1 MKKENDELTN
11 LFRTRLDHAEMP
23 VREELWEALAR
34 DIPVVQSRRR
44 QIMYR
49 FTAAASVVL
58 VLAGASAAFFY
69 FSPQEEI
76 ADAFTQ
82 LAVSTGTTGTMGADV
97 VTEELPAI
105 TAAHVSD
112 EPVPVKPTQAVEEY
126 VDDDSFTFSFSM
138 SISYSSSTTGTSSTD
153 TGYDRQVSYANE
165 YAEEGNTTHVF
176 AEEAATNE
184 TSVEKKAR
192 PWSVSAFAS
201 GGMLTDHGQHTY
213 ALSHIEDNAGAAAI
227 KHKRPLSVG
236 VGVRK
241 ELSDRWGLES
251 GLVYSQLKSEATAT
265 DHSYTQDQTLHYLG
279 IPVKADVSLYKNK
292 RVNFYAAAGGMAEK
306 CISGKIKTHNEE
318 EGNAYSIH
326 ESRKPNALQLSLTA
340 AVGIAYKLNDR
351 LSLYAEPG
359 LSYHFDDGS
368 SFHSIRT
375 EKPLNMNVLCGV
387 RMTY

>member
-1 MKKENDELTN
+1 MKKENNELTN

-23 VREELWEALAR
+23 VREGFWEALEK
-34 DIPVVQSRRR
+34 DIPVVLSRRR
-44 QIMYR
+44 QILHR

-82 LAVSTGTTGTMGADV
+82 LAVSTGATGTMGADV

-105 TAAHVSD
+105 MATPVSAG
-112 EPVPVKPTQAVEEY
+112 PISVQPTQAVEEY
-126 VDDDSFTFSFSM
+126 VEEESFSFSFSM
-138 SISYSSSTTGTSSTD
+138 SISYSSSSSSSSLSNME
-153 TGYDRQVSYANE
+153 YDHQVSYANE
-165 YAEEGNTTHVF
+165 YAEDGNTAYSF
-176 AEEAATNE
+176 AEEATDNE
-184 TSVEKKAR
+184 NAAEKKAR

-213 ALSHIEDNAGAAAI
+213 GLSHTDNAGAAAI
-227 KHKRPLSVG
+227 KHKRPFSMG
-236 VGVRK
+236 VGIRK
-241 ELSDRWGLES
+241 ELSDRWGIES
-251 GLVYSQLKSEATAT
+251 GLVYNRLKSEASAL
-265 DHSYTQDQTLHYLG
+265 DQSYTQEQTLHYLG
-279 IPVKADVSLYKNK
+279 IPVKADVSLHKNK
-292 RVNFYAAAGGMAEK
+292 RMNFYASAGGMVEK
-306 CISGKIKTHNEE
+306 CINGKTKTHY
-318 EGNAYSIH
+318 EGEGELHSTH

-340 AVGIAYKLNDR
+340 AVGVECKLNDR

-368 SFHSIRT
+368 SYRSIRS
-375 EKPLNMNVLCGV
+375 EKPLNLNLLCGV